1 MTIARDIIY
10 GRIPDFKAYLQAGDS
25 LDDIDEYGFTPLIE
39 TIIAKRMDVTKILLQ
54 LNVDISKPD
63 MAGRTALQ
71 WAVDNEDLEVAKLL
85 LEHGANPNSFTRQGF
100 SALVYPILRQ
110 DEKFKSLLIKKG
122 ACLNFAQDFIMAKLL
137 GHRFSLKGTVDVV
150 TPNKEMIEVYY
161 EGFVLEFTVAT
172 LYHSL
177 SRFIKHFAAREWQ
190 EEFPL
195 VEQIIQAF
203 RIADQLMTLQR
214 LVQNHQRFHD
224 KLEAFT
230 QEPLLILPAASSG
243 HAMGF
248 IRYQNWFAKI
258 DRGENS
264 LKEGSVNIYEMSH
277 PHAINAQFLDDFI
290 FRRQSRKFFHDT
302 VNQILGLKKIATL
315 PMSSQ
320 ITGNCS
326 WANMEACIAV
336 AHWILI
342 AYPAPHLEKRNSGAF
357 YLSWLRWDQDRCIE
371 ELINTF
377 ETADPIRKAS
387 ATSMLCGVLFQHLE
401 ANKIRDMHRAEKI
414 LKTVVHPDY
423 KYVLQSYLDIYCDI
437 HQQTYHGQNLIQLMD
452 NCGFDA
458 HDFGLSLGPRKI

>member
-1 MTIARDIIY
+1 MTIARDIIN
-10 GRIPDFKAYLQAGDS
+10 GRVPDFKAYLQAGDS

-39 TIIAKRMDVTKILLQ
+39 TIIAKRADITEILLQ
-54 LNVDISKPD
+54 YPIDINKAD

-71 WAVDNEDLEVAKLL
+71 WAVDNEDYAIAKKLL
-85 LEHGANPNSFTRQGF
+85 EQGANPNAYTRQGF

-110 DEKFKSLLIKKG
+110 DEKFKQLLLKNGASLY
-122 ACLNFAQDFIMAKLL
+122 FAQDFIAAKLL
-137 GHRFSLKGTVDVV
+137 GHRFSLKGTTDVV
-150 TPNKEMIEVYY
+150 TPQKEMIEVFY

-177 SRFIKHFAAREWQ
+177 SRFIKHFAARQWH

-195 VEQIIQAF
+195 AEQIIQAF
-203 RIADQLMTLQR
+203 KCADQLLTLQR
-214 LVQNHQRFHD
+214 LVQTNRRFHD
-224 KLEAFT
+224 ELAQLAK
-230 QEPLLILPAASSG
+230 EPLLILPAASSG

-264 LKEGSVNIYEMSH
+264 LKEGSVNIYEMAH
-277 PHAINAQFLDDFI
+277 PYAINAQFIDDFI
-290 FRRQSRKFFHDT
+290 FRRQSRKFFHDS

-336 AHWILI
+336 AHWMLTV
-342 AYPAPHLEKRNSGAF
+342 YPEPNLERRNSGAF
-357 YLSWLRWDQDRCIE
+357 YMAWLRWDQDRCIE
-371 ELINTF
+371 ELVNTF

-387 ATSMLCGVLFQHLE
+387 ITSMLCAVLFQHLE
-401 ANKIRDMHRAEKI
+401 ADKIRDLHRAEKI

-423 KYVLQSYLDIYCDI
+423 KYVLQSYLDVYCDI
-437 HQQTYHGQNLIQLMD
+437 NKKTFHGQNLVQLMD
-452 NCGFDA
+452 NCGFDPE
-458 HDFGLSLGPRKI
+458 HLELSFYSGN